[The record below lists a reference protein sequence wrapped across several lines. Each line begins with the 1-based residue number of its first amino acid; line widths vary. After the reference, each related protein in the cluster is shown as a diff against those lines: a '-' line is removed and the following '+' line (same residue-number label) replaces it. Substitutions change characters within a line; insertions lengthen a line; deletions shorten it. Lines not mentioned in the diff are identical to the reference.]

1 MLTLSAATLAI
12 VSLGAFIGAISAGAA
27 GFAFAMTASAVW
39 LHVID
44 PVRSALLVV
53 ALGTLLHAGLVWRM
67 RHGIDRTRLLPFLI
81 GGMLGIPLGVALL
94 TSIDTAALRRGLGV
108 LLLCYGTYALLVR
121 ALPRITIGGRR
132 ADAAVGLLGGVMS
145 GLGGYSGV
153 PTTIWTQLRGWPKE
167 VARGVFQPFILATH
181 VATLMVIGGLTF
193 DTTSLVLLASAV
205 PAVLLGGWLGYRLYG
220 KLNDVQFR
228 RLLSVLIAA
237 SGAALL
243 V

>member
-1 MLTLSAATLAI
+1 MVTVSAATLAL

-27 GFAFAMTASAVW
+27 GFAFAMTASAIW
-39 LHVID
+39 LHAID

-53 ALGTLLHAGLVWRM
+53 ALGTVLHAGLIWRM
-67 RHGIDRTRLLPFLI
+67 RHDIDRTRLAPFLI
-81 GGMLGIPLGVALL
+81 GGLLGIPLGVALL
-94 TSIDTAALRRGLGV
+94 TSIDTAALRRVLGV
-108 LLLCYGTYALLVR
+108 LLLCYGIYALLVP
-121 ALPRITIGGRR
+121 ALPRITAGGRR

-153 PTTIWTQLRGWPKE
+153 PTTIWTQLRGWPKD

-181 VATLMVIGGLTF
+181 VATLVVLGGLTV
-193 DTTSLVLLASAV
+193 DATSVILLASAL
-205 PAVLLGGWLGYRLYG
+205 PALALGGWLGYRLYG
-220 KLNDVQFR
+220 RLNDAQFR

-243 V
+243 L

>member
-1 MLTLSAATLAI
+1 MLTVSAATVAI

-27 GFAFAMTASAVW
+27 GFAFAMTASAIW
-39 LHVID
+39 LHAID

-53 ALGTLLHAGLVWRM
+53 ALGTVLHAGLVWRM
-67 RHGIDRTRLLPFLI
+67 RHSIERARLAPFLI
-81 GGMLGIPLGVALL
+81 GGLLGIPLGVALL

-108 LLLCYGTYALLVR
+108 MLLCYGTYALLVR
-121 ALPRITIGGRR
+121 ALPSITVGGRR

-153 PTTIWTQLRGWPKE
+153 PTTIWTQLRGWPKD

-181 VATLMVIGGLTF
+181 VATLVVLGGLTV
-193 DTTSLVLLASAV
+193 DATSVILLASAL
-205 PAVLLGGWLGYRLYG
+205 PALAFGGWLGYRLYG
-220 KLNDVQFR
+220 RLNDAQFR

-243 V
+243 L

>member
-1 MLTLSAATLAI
+1 MATVSAATLAI
-12 VSLGAFIGAISAGAA
+12 VSLGAFIGAISAGAV
-27 GFAFAMTASAVW
+27 GFAFAMTASAIW
-39 LHVID
+39 LHAID

-53 ALGTLLHAGLVWRM
+53 ALGMVLHAGLVWRM
-67 RHGIDRTRLLPFLI
+67 RHGIDRARLAPFLI
-81 GGMLGIPLGVALL
+81 GGLFGIPFGVALL

-121 ALPRITIGGRR
+121 ALPRITVGGRR

-181 VATLMVIGGLTF
+181 VVTLVVLGGLTV
-193 DTTSLVLLASAV
+193 DATSLLLLASAL
-205 PAVLLGGWLGYRLYG
+205 PALALGGWLGYRLYG
-220 KLNDVQFR
+220 KLNDAQFR

-237 SGAALL
+237 SGATLL
-243 V
+243 F